1 MNRPALGSFPS
12 NEWSETIHKGLLSVA
27 PKGTPHLF
35 TQVHAHSCPYSPS
48 PVLTHIIQMCGSCAN
63 EGALKAAFMAYR
75 ARQRGEQGIKDFTSE
90 EVRLLFLVHIARHS
104 HLVDGVR

>member
-35 TQVHAHSCPYSPS
+35 TQVRKRSSIQTLLLAEVHL
-48 PVLTHIIQMCGSCAN
+48 VQMCGSCAN

-90 EVRLLFLVHIARHS
+90 EVRRSALSSTGTH
-104 HLVDGVR
+104 